1 MIANL
6 ITLPDFKGVV
16 PFSTNIGEH
25 LVAPHI
31 ADAQEIDFWPL
42 LPAALR
48 TDLAQ
53 VRPWVAALET
63 LWADHLKRLL
73 VLAAARRLLL
83 WHGLHITP
91 NGAEN
96 TAALP
101 ITDTQRTQLRA
112 DLAAKSTHYQ
122 PLALA
127 AIHVAYPTTATTCGD
142 GHRRRR
148 TNGGFSSAAL

>member
-1 MIANL
+1 MTNL
-6 ITLPDFKGVV
+6 ITLADFKGVV

-31 ADAQEIDFWPL
+31 ADAQELDLWPL

-48 TDLAQ
+48 SDLGQ
-53 VRPWVAALET
+53 PRPWPAAVEGLFAE
-63 LWADHLKRLL
+63 HLKRLL
-73 VLAAARRLLL
+73 VLEAARRALL

-96 TAALP
+96 TAAQP

-112 DLAAKSTHYQ
+112 DLAAKATHYR
-122 PLALA
+122 PAVLA
-127 AIHVAYPTTATTCGD
+127 AIAAAYPTASTACGA
-142 GHRRRR
+142 GRPRRG
-148 TNGGFSSAAL
+148 NGGLRTAAI

>member
-1 MIANL
+1 MNNL
-6 ITLPDFKGVV
+6 ITLADFKGVV

-25 LVAPHI
+25 LVTSHI

-42 LPAALR
+42 LPTALR

-53 VRPWVAALET
+53 ARPWPAALET

-91 NGAEN
+91 NGAES
-96 TAALP
+96 TAAQP

-112 DLAAKSTHYQ
+112 DLATKSTHYQ
-122 PLALA
+122 PLVLA
-127 AIHVAYPTTATTCGD
+127 AIHAAYPPTSTTCGEP
-142 GHRRRR
+142 RRRR

>member
-1 MIANL
+1 MTNL
-6 ITLPDFKGVV
+6 ITLADFKGVV

-31 ADAQEIDFWPL
+31 ADAQELDLWPL

-48 TDLAQ
+48 TSLSQ
-53 VRPWVAALET
+53 VRPWPAALEM
-63 LWADHLKRLL
+63 LWAEHLKRLL
-73 VLAAARRLLL
+73 VLAAARRMLL

-96 TAALP
+96 TAAQP
-101 ITDTQRTQLRA
+101 ITDQQRTQLRA

-127 AIHVAYPTTATTCGD
+127 AIATAYPVATAACGAP
-142 GHRRRR
+142 RRR
-148 TNGGFSSAAL
+148 TTGGLSSAAL